1 MPIPPKRINVHNDRF
16 EPASTDLNKNQD
28 SVIFV
33 KVGDRVPGTLTAS
46 AGLFAASSSS
56 CNIGVDA
63 SSATAYTP
71 LGTASGN
78 YSITVDV
85 PSTKATIVSG
95 TIKVSG

>member
-16 EPASTDLNKNQD
+16 DPSSTDLNKNQD

-33 KVGDRVPGTLTAS
+33 KVGDKVPGTLTAG
-46 AGLFAASSSS
+46 AGLFGTAATS
-56 CNIGVDA
+56 CNIGADA

-71 LGTASGN
+71 LATASGS
-78 YSITVDV
+78 YTITVDV